1 MAKQQGSDLDFGKS
15 SKALNLVLHTGNTA
29 TIDAVLTVLGMFGY
43 DTTTKRVKSTDG
55 STIVQYLVTA
65 DVQSASDL
73 GGGAPS
79 TTLPP
84 TQAAVKAY
92 VDSVVASGAQP
103 FSDFNA
109 TSSTDFP
116 SGTTLQSRFRVSVA
130 GTVHG
135 VALQVGDTFFPKI
148 ASPSVSTASDWVF
161 VQANV
166 DAASGS
172 VLGLVKLVA
181 SLSELTT
188 NAGGDA
194 NDVLTVAIFNEYEA
208 AKPRLRNYTTTTN
221 IASGANGITHNLN
234 TSNVINVTAR
244 DANGPIDFDWTITNA
259 NAININASRAYNST
273 TINVTA
279 I

>member
-29 TIDAVLTVLGMFGY
+29 TIDAVLTVLGMLGY
-43 DTTTKRVKSTDG
+43 DTTTKRIKSTDG
-55 STIVQYLVTA
+55 TTIVQYLVTA
-65 DVQSASDL
+65 DVQTASDL
-73 GGGAPS
+73 GGGSPS
-79 TTLPP
+79 TTLPAS
-84 TQAAVKAY
+84 QASIKAY
-92 VDSVVASGAQP
+92 VDAVVASGAQP
-103 FSDFNA
+103 FSDFDAGSA
-109 TSSTDFP
+109 TNFP

-135 VALQVGDTFFPKI
+135 ITLAVGDTFFPKV
-148 ASPSVSTASDWVF
+148 ASPSVSTPSDWVF

-166 DAASGS
+166 DAASSS

-181 SLSELTT
+181 NLSELTT

-194 NDVLTVAIFNEYEA
+194 NDVVTVAIFNEYEA
-208 AKPRLRNYTTTTN
+208 AKPRIRNYTTTTN
-221 IASGANGITHNLN
+221 IASGSNGITHSLN

-244 DANGPIDFDWTITNA
+244 DANGPIDFDWTVTNA
-259 NAININASRAYNST
+259 NAVNINASKAYNST